1 MERLHARYPFL
12 AAAREAVQEA
22 GVDLADL
29 VADGGPVVERATGR
43 VERALI
49 EGTAAPTER
58 WPTRVEL
65 LSYPV
70 ARVLVG
76 LLDVPGAVEKYA
88 RAEAHLAHE
97 RFVEDFEQDLRS
109 GRDDRLTP
117 ADLLADFDLESAV
130 TRAEPAGGGAGAGAG
145 AGAGGGGPTGAGSS
159 GPTGTGAGGPG
170 SGSDAGDERFLV
182 DVTAYLPLAAD
193 LDGAEWR
200 LAARALAD
208 GRVPVQRRELYTLL
222 REAVRRRVADGLAE
236 LAESVPAEV
245 EAALADEV
253 AALREALAE
262 VTLSD
267 DIDTVVPG
275 LFPPCMRA
283 LLARAREEGL
293 VALPDH
299 SRFALV
305 AFLAS
310 SGLDAEGVTGLC
322 GVSDPGAGEPV
333 RQQVDRLR
341 DDDSQFAPPSC
352 ETMVAYGDCV
362 NRDDLCETIAHP
374 LAYYEERLAG
384 APGEK
389 VVDWR
394 ET

>member
-29 VADGGPVVERATGR
+29 VADRGPVVERATGR

-49 EGTAAPTER
+49 EGTTAPTER

-88 RAEAHLAHE
+88 RAEAELAHE

-117 ADLLADFDLESAV
+117 ADLLADFDLDSAV
-130 TRAEPAGGGAGAGAG
+130 TPAGPAAAPPGGGAG
-145 AGAGGGGPTGAGSS
+145 T
-159 GPTGTGAGGPG
+159 GPG
-170 SGSDAGDERFLV
+170 GDAGDERFLV

-236 LAESVPAEV
+236 LTDSVPEEV

-262 VTLSD
+262 VDLSD

-310 SGLDAEGVTGLC
+310 SGLDAEGVTRLC

-333 RQQVDRLR
+333 RQQVARLR

-352 ETMVAYGDCV
+352 ETMVAYDDCV
-362 NRDDLCETIAHP
+362 NKDDLCETIAHP

>member
-12 AAAREAVQEA
+12 ATAREAVQEA
-22 GVDLADL
+22 GVDLADI

-88 RAEAHLAHE
+88 RAEARLAHE

-109 GRDDRLTP
+109 GRGDRLTP
-117 ADLLADFDLESAV
+117 ADLLADFDLDSTVARV
-130 TRAEPAGGGAGAGAG
+130 DAAAWPPGVDAGSGAATG
-145 AGAGGGGPTGAGSS
+145 AGAGGTGPDGES
-159 GPTGTGAGGPG
+159 
-170 SGSDAGDERFLV
+170 GDERFLV

-200 LAARALAD
+200 LVARALAD

-236 LAESVPAEV
+236 LVESVPAEV

-262 VTLSD
+262 VNLSD

-322 GVSDPGAGEPV
+322 GVSDPAAGQSV
-333 RQQVDRLR
+333 REQVARLR

-362 NRDDLCETIAHP
+362 NKDDLCETIAHP